1 MPKIKPEPPPEE
13 IVVGLD
19 VGTTKICAIVGSR
32 NEHGKIDIL
41 GQGSA
46 VSDGVNLGEVQNI
59 DKTVIAIQK
68 AVKAAEDSAQVDIGV
83 VHVGIAGQHIN
94 SLQHRY
100 SILRMSN
107 TVEISREEV
116 DDMIESMYRLPME
129 TGSEI
134 IHVLPQ
140 EFRVDH
146 ITGIKDPVGMSGV
159 HLDADFHVITGKIAS
174 ASMLTRCVRR
184 AGLEVSDLIL
194 ESIASAESVLH
205 DDEREAGVAL
215 VDIGGGTTDIAIFKD
230 NIIRH
235 SASIP
240 LGGNIITQDIH
251 VGCAI
256 MSAQAERLKVQFG
269 SALAKEVRDN
279 EIVVVPNLQGRD
291 PKEIST
297 RNLASIIQS
306 RVEEMVEH
314 VRYAIRLSGFERQLI
329 GGIVLTGGGSQM
341 RHIRP
346 LFEYMTGL
354 DVRLG
359 CPGEHLAAGNERVAN
374 AHYATGVGLVMLGL
388 QDFAR
393 NGRAREGDQS
403 LSSRVKRGSF
413 FDNFIRR
420 AGHWMED
427 QFNDKPNK
435 RNPNKKNR
443 SNDFNNN

>member
-1 MPKIKPEPPPEE
+1 MPKIKPEPPGEE

-19 VGTTKICAIVGSR
+19 VGTTKICVIVGCR

-46 VSDGVNLGEVQNI
+46 VSDGVTLGEVQNI
-59 DKTVIAIQK
+59 DKTVAAIQK
-68 AVKAAEDSAQVDIGV
+68 AVRAAEESAQVDIGV

-94 SLQHRY
+94 SMQRRH

-107 TVEISREEV
+107 TEEISRHEV
-116 DDMIESMYRLPME
+116 EDMVDSMYRLPME
-129 TGSEI
+129 TGYEI

-159 HLDADFHVITGKIAS
+159 RLEADFHVITGKIAS
-174 ASMLTRCVRR
+174 ASMLTRCVRK
-184 AGLEVSDLIL
+184 ADLEVSDLIL

-205 DDEREAGVAL
+205 ADEREAGVAL
-215 VDIGGGTTDIAIFKD
+215 IDIGRGTTDIAIFKD

-235 SASIP
+235 SESIP
-240 LGGNIITQDIH
+240 LGGNIITHDIH
-251 VGCAI
+251 LGCAI

-269 SALAKEVRDN
+269 SALAREVREN
-279 EIVVVPNLQGRD
+279 EIVVVPNLRGRE

-314 VRYAIRLSGFERQLI
+314 VRYAIRVSGFERQLI

-346 LFEYMTGL
+346 LFEYMTGM

-359 CPGEHLAAGNERVAN
+359 CPGEHLAVGNDKVSN
-374 AHYATGVGLVMLGL
+374 AQYATGMGLVMLGL
-388 QDFAR
+388 QDFTR
-393 NGRAREGDQS
+393 QGRSRAEELRPD
-403 LSSRVKRGSF
+403 SRVNRGSF

-420 AGHWMED
+420 AGNWMED
-427 QFNDKPNK
+427 QLNDKPNK
-435 RNPNKKNR
+435 RNPNKRNR
-443 SNDFNNN
+443 PDNPNR

>member
-116 DDMIESMYRLPME
+116 DNMVESMYRLPME

-159 HLDADFHVITGKIAS
+159 HVDADFHVITGKIAS

-194 ESIASAESVLH
+194 ES
-205 DDEREAGVAL
+205 
-215 VDIGGGTTDIAIFKD
+215 
-230 NIIRH
+230 
-235 SASIP
+235 
-240 LGGNIITQDIH
+240 
-251 VGCAI
+251 
-256 MSAQAERLKVQFG
+256 
-269 SALAKEVRDN
+269 
-279 EIVVVPNLQGRD
+279 
-291 PKEIST
+291 
-297 RNLASIIQS
+297 
-306 RVEEMVEH
+306 
-314 VRYAIRLSGFERQLI
+314 
-329 GGIVLTGGGSQM
+329 
-341 RHIRP
+341 
-346 LFEYMTGL
+346 
-354 DVRLG
+354 
-359 CPGEHLAAGNERVAN
+359 
-374 AHYATGVGLVMLGL
+374 
-388 QDFAR
+388 
-393 NGRAREGDQS
+393 
-403 LSSRVKRGSF
+403 
-413 FDNFIRR
+413 
-420 AGHWMED
+420 
-427 QFNDKPNK
+427 
-435 RNPNKKNR
+435 
-443 SNDFNNN
+443 